1 MKPSKMSV
9 ASSYDLSARNTTE
22 LDEDGMPPY
31 ELLKS
36 DRLSKLVKK
45 MEWTSSYT
53 SNTPKEDLCLE
64 YVEHFRSQYV
74 QLFSERPPL
83 MLSPDNECGVKKFI
97 CTFAR
102 PTELPHGELYDF
114 NTCASYV
121 ANYIA
126 YEDLEDPEKLPAVV
140 CSPTTTLAW
149 QAGDCFDL
157 SLLLLSLLLGDG
169 YDAYCVIGY
178 ANEDVTTNNQSGRP
192 TTEVVPDEDGDGKN
206 TARAKERT
214 TKYAMRKRPDL
225 ISKFQTKLEDKKR
238 QERED
243 ALKQDEDPS
252 GQGDKQSEQDE
263 LHGKRVHCWILVQ
276 YGKREIQDNFFLE
289 PSTGEVVKIA
299 DPSYLGIESVFNN
312 TNYWVNM
319 QETTSIAEMSFE
331 LHDASK
337 WEYIFL
343 TDIPDDD
350 EDANATQSGT
360 KSHENATSDHGES
373 GDQILD
379 LPTSWVSK
387 LTMTRQQYENR
398 YPGLKKTIQ
407 WKDAKVDYFSAY
419 SETDLKVK
427 SMTLLDEFGSPYEV
441 HTFFSYRIDK
451 LRRRSEYNE
460 TATQARIQCEWFDE
474 GRKREQTVLE
484 ALSHLIH
491 EEGKRLEMR
500 FYWKARLDGLAKRV
514 ELYHDNGDTANPKK
528 VMEFF
533 EGREDR
539 LIYRSA
545 TYDKPGAAVHI
556 TTPSHERRGDD
567 KPQPKKMCEK
577 FARDPAVAADQDVA
591 KRTFY
596 NPGTPEGLIRIIYHY
611 ADGKITRPS
620 RTYSKGNPVTIEHV
634 DPFAKDPKSAILS
647 EEMRVLFTKEKECM
661 AFIKDSESEAKEIL
675 SQRAKEEQDVGSVT
689 TVYDTLR
696 NKPKEDE
703 QAELRRKQEEQQ
715 RSQKKKDYLAPY
727 LEALFRNPSKPFG
740 KLPAPDAKLPKDDAM
755 KVKDNCLK
763 DLKDRLIQRAHI
775 MQTRLDEEKE
785 KLARKQSN
793 FQKNQE
799 QIDNANHEEYI
810 QFCENAMWRIHIL
823 EKRLERHQEQALQKY
838 AELDQKLRTDPR
850 LSSLSGG

>member
-1 MKPSKMSV
+1 MS
-9 ASSYDLSARNTTE
+9 DFGDRGARNTTE
-22 LDEDGMPPY
+22 LHDDGQPPY
-31 ELLKS
+31 MMTKS
-36 DRLSKLVKK
+36 DRLARLVKK
-45 MEWTSSYT
+45 MNWPLSYT

-74 QLFSERPPL
+74 QLFPSRPPL
-83 MLSPDNECGVKKFI
+83 MLSPDNECGVKKFV

-102 PTELPHGELYDF
+102 PTELPHAELYDY
-114 NTCASYV
+114 NTSAKYV
-121 ANYIA
+121 AHYIA
-126 YEDLEDPEKLPAVV
+126 YEELEDPEKLPMIVA
-140 CSPTTTLAW
+140 SPTTTLAW
-149 QAGDCFDL
+149 QAGDSFDM
-157 SLLLLSLLLGDG
+157 SLLLLSLLIGDG

-178 ANEDVTTNNQSGRP
+178 AVEEVTTNTQSGRP
-192 TTEVVPDEDGDGKN
+192 TPEVVPDEDADGKGGVKQ
-206 TARAKERT
+206 ADRQ
-214 TKYAMRKRPDL
+214 TKYPVRKRPDL
-225 ISKFQTKLEDKKR
+225 LSKFQLKLEEKKR
-238 QERED
+238 LEREGANGRDD
-243 ALKQDEDPS
+243 AQVDT
-252 GQGDKQSEQDE
+252 GDKETEQDE
-263 LHGKRVHCWILVQ
+263 LYGKRVHCWILVQ
-276 YGKREIQDNFFLE
+276 YGKREVQQSFFIE
-289 PSTGEVVKIA
+289 PSTGEKVEI
-299 DPSYLGIESVFNN
+299 DSPSYLGIESLFNSH
-312 TNYWVNM
+312 NYWVNM
-319 QETTSIAEMSFE
+319 QQTDKISEMSFE
-331 LHDASK
+331 LRDASK

-343 TDIPDDD
+343 TDIAEDDD
-350 EDANATQSGT
+350 DRELQDR
-360 KSHENATSDHGES
+360 KHLENQTSDHGES

-379 LPTSWVSK
+379 LPTSWVEK

-398 YPGLKKTIQ
+398 YPGLQKTIQ
-407 WKDAKVDYFSAY
+407 YKDAKVEYFSAY

-427 SMTLLDEFGSPYEV
+427 RMTLLDDFLTPYQV
-441 HTFFSYRIDK
+441 HTFFSFRCDK

-460 TATQARIQCEWFDE
+460 TNNTARIVCEWFDE

-484 ALSHLIH
+484 ALSKLIT
-491 EEGKRLEMR
+491 EEGKRMEMQ
-500 FYWKARLDGLAKRV
+500 FYWKARLDGLSKRI
-514 ELYHDNGDTANPKK
+514 ELFHENGDTTNPHK

-545 TYDKPGAAVHI
+545 TYDRHGVSVSI
-556 TTPSHERRGDD
+556 NQSGERRGDD

-577 FARDPAVAADQDVA
+577 FARNPDVPADQDIA

-634 DPFAKDPKSAILS
+634 DPYAKDPKSAALS
-647 EEMRVLFTKEKECM
+647 EEMRLLFVKEKECM
-661 AFIKDSESEAKEIL
+661 AFIKDSEKEAKEIL
-675 SQRAKEEQDVGSVT
+675 AQRAKEEQDVGFVT

-727 LEALFRNPSKPFG
+727 IEQLVRTHPAKMPAQ
-740 KLPAPDAKLPKDDAM
+740 KLQGPDAKLAKEDAG
-755 KVKDNCLK
+755 KVKDACLK

-775 MQTRLDEEKE
+775 MQNRLDEEKE

-793 FQKNQE
+793 YQKNQE
-799 QIDNANHEEYI
+799 QIDNANPEEYI

-823 EKRLERHQEQALQKY
+823 EKRLERHQEQALHKY

-850 LSSLSGG
+850 LSALSG